1 MARSRDSRTEL
12 LEATRVALATEGA
25 HGIQLKYICEKLGI
39 APSLVNYHFGSAEKL
54 MAEASVIAYEE
65 YVQQN
70 KDAVAAAGTD
80 PEKRLRAWIRSQMEW
95 TVAHPGIAAILNYG
109 LASPNVESVMSAEF
123 AERIHKASTRNT
135 LMATM
140 LVRDFIKG
148 EYSTDRLTLED
159 VSPGIVLDS
168 TMVVMWMTLGVSTW
182 SAGQHLPTRAYRDA
196 FSSNAI
202 ENHAIDHLLRAV
214 EITARETVKPKSR

>member
-1 MARSRDSRTEL
+1 MARSRDSRSEL
-12 LEATRVALATEGA
+12 LEATREALATEGA
-25 HGIQLKYICEKLGI
+25 HGVQLKYICEKLGI

-65 YVQQN
+65 YVQLN

-95 TVAHPGIAAILNYG
+95 TVSHPGIAAILNYG
-109 LASPNVESVMSAEF
+109 LASPNVETVMSAEF
-123 AERIHKASTRNT
+123 AERVHKASTRNT
-135 LMATM
+135 LLATM

-148 EYSTDRLTLED
+148 EYSTERLVASD
-159 VSPGIVLDS
+159 VGPGLVLDS

-182 SAGQHLPTRAYRDA
+182 AAGQHLPTRAYRDA
-196 FSSNAI
+196 ISSNSFTDY
-202 ENHAIDHLLRAV
+202 AIDHLLRA
-214 EITARETVKPKSR
+214 IKAAAA